1 MGEKM
6 KKKKS
11 QKAPLPAAAEPSSAA
26 SLAGDAY
33 PSSSLKDLVRE
44 HSLFFDRLVDLI
56 PPRFYLAADG
66 ADDRPWYAGLSKKER
81 AAAKKQT
88 RENTKKSR
96 RARLDPEKSS
106 STLDVLKERAEAE
119 KSEPD
124 SGGAADEDEE
134 RDDAAPAPVADRA
147 VTYEE
152 LRERLHRR
160 LEELRSTRNTRPAD
174 HPRKDRDDRRKGKGR
189 EKVDLGAGKRKRD
202 DKSEEDV
209 AVSDQKKK
217 KPEEKKERDPS
228 AVDLSFGHVKLGD
241 KDYTGGKK
249 RKKKLSKQQELE
261 KAKQLEEAKKD
272 PEKGEVVSKKHSW
285 KAAVSRAAGAKVHDD
300 PKLLKESIKKEK
312 KKHQKNAQKWR
323 ERSETREKLMA
334 EKQKKRSD
342 NIKERIHQTKLRK
355 IEKREKKLMR
365 PGFEGRKEG
374 FVNDA

>member
-1 MGEKM
+1 M

-11 QKAPLPAAAEPSSAA
+11 QKSPAAATPEPPSGA
-26 SLAGDAY
+26 SLAGVANS
-33 PSSSLKDLVRE
+33 SSSLKDLIRD

-56 PPRFYLAADG
+56 PPRFYLSADG

-134 RDDAAPAPVADRA
+134 PEDAAPAAAPATAPDRV

-174 HPRKDRDDRRKGKGR
+174 HPRKHRDDRMKGKGR
-189 EKVDLGAGKRKRD
+189 EKADLGFGKRKRD

-209 AVSDQKKK
+209 SDTKKK
-217 KPEEKKERDPS
+217 KPEEKEKDPS
-228 AVDLSFGHVKLGD
+228 SVDLSFGHVKLGD
-241 KDYTGGKK
+241 KDYAGAKK

-261 KAKQLEEAKKD
+261 MAKQLEEAKKD

-285 KAAVSRAAGAKVHDD
+285 KAAVNRAAGVKVHDD

-312 KKHQKNAQKWR
+312 KKHQKNAQKWK

-374 FVNDA
+374 FLNDA

>member
-1 MGEKM
+1 M
-6 KKKKS
+6 
-11 QKAPLPAAAEPSSAA
+11 APTIGPGTQGSARRNAPPLRSRPGRTPRSPAARASTRRSRPPLSMFSRREPKPRSPSRTPAA
-26 SLAGDAY
+26 PPMKTRSRRT
-33 PSSSLKDLVRE
+33 PPPP
-44 HSLFFDRLVDLI
+44 
-56 PPRFYLAADG
+56 PPRHRP
-66 ADDRPWYAGLSKKER
+66 DR
-81 AAAKKQT
+81 
-88 RENTKKSR
+88 
-96 RARLDPEKSS
+96 
-106 STLDVLKERAEAE
+106 V
-119 KSEPD
+119 
-124 SGGAADEDEE
+124 
-134 RDDAAPAPVADRA
+134 

-174 HPRKDRDDRRKGKGR
+174 HPRKHRDDRMKGKGR
-189 EKVDLGAGKRKRD
+189 EKADLGFGKRKRD

-209 AVSDQKKK
+209 SDTKKK
-217 KPEEKKERDPS
+217 KPEEKEKDPS
-228 AVDLSFGHVKLGD
+228 SVDLSFGHVKLGD
-241 KDYTGGKK
+241 KDYAGAKK

-261 KAKQLEEAKKD
+261 MAKQLEEAKKD

-285 KAAVSRAAGAKVHDD
+285 KAAVNRAAGVKVHDD

-312 KKHQKNAQKWR
+312 KKHQKNAQKWK

-374 FVNDA
+374 FLNDA